1 MLLKYKMLFVSDSA
15 LNEGFPS
22 LEAAS
27 YFNNGCFG
35 DDRHLNYYTCKC
47 RFFKGEKGTQSLL
60 NVNGR

>member
-1 MLLKYKMLFVSDSA
+1 MLFVSDSS
-15 LNEGFPS
+15 LNAGFAY
-22 LEAAS
+22 LEAVS

-47 RFFKGEKGTQSLL
+47 RFFKEEEKGAQGLL